1 MSMTVDKPK
10 STSDQISNFRPK
22 VGGRDDRKDNK
33 VDLWGMDHFALPVKD
48 VARME
53 KFVREVLGGEPYY
66 YAGFDESDR
75 KMGRKPHMF
84 MRIGNVLFQCTEE
97 SGPSYPRQDD
107 NDISPHWAFGT
118 TAAGIDKNVEWLT
131 SQGIPVAGPYSHK
144 DVDCVSI
151 YFKTPEGHKLEICTW
166 DAYPEEK
173 SKLMGA
179 PGVGFLN
186 WPTLQHDW
194 PNKA

>member
-1 MSMTVDKPK
+1 MSITTDAPA
-10 STSDQISNFRPK
+10 STAVQLKNVSPK
-22 VGGRDDRKDNK
+22 VGGRDDRADNK
-33 VDLWGMDHFALPVKD
+33 MDLWGMDHFAMPVKD

-75 KMGRKPHMF
+75 KMGRKPHLF
-84 MRIGNVLFQCTEE
+84 MRIGNTLFQCTEE
-97 SGPSYPRQDD
+97 AGPSYPHPDD

-118 TAAGIDKNVEWLT
+118 TPEGLDKNVEWLK
-131 SQGIPVAGPYSHK
+131 SHGIPVAGPLRHK

-166 DAYPEEK
+166 QGYPEEK
-173 SKLMGA
+173 SQLMGG

-186 WPTLQHDW
+186 WPKLAHNW
-194 PNKA
+194 PHES

>member
-1 MSMTVDKPK
+1 MTTTDMARSTANALKNKSPK
-10 STSDQISNFRPK
+10 I
-22 VGGRDDRKDNK
+22 GGRDDRIDNAF
-33 VDLWGMDHFALPVKD
+33 DLWGMDHFALPVKD

-53 KFVREVLGGEPYY
+53 LFVREVLGGEGYY

-75 KMGRKPHMF
+75 KMGRKPHLF
-84 MRIGNVLFQCTEE
+84 MRIGNTLLQCTEE
-97 SGPSYPRQDD
+97 SGPSYPKQDD

-118 TAAGIDKNVEWLT
+118 TSAGLDKNVAWLRK
-131 SQGIPVAGPYSHK
+131 QNIPVAGPYRHK

-151 YFKTPEGHKLEICTW
+151 YFKSPEGHKLEICTW
-166 DAYPEEK
+166 QAYPEEK

-186 WPTLQHDW
+186 WPRLAHDW
-194 PNKA
+194 SKKI